1 MLLLTVVHRESLHKK
16 RSEARASAA
25 TKGMEDEESLEP
37 GALVRQLPH
46 PVQHQVDDLLADGV
60 VTPRV
65 VVGGVLL
72 AGHQLLGV
80 EQLAV
85 RSSSDFVD
93 HRWLEVNEDSPRD
106 VLASPWKISSNAW
119 NILGKPTSLREE
131 GVEGVVSTT
140 DSLIGGHLPIGLD
153 SMFEAV
159 ELPAGV
165 AHLAT
170 RLAHVHADTLT
181 LRGKLSKRNKMGQST
196 SIALTMVVEF

>member
-1 MLLLTVVHRESLHKK
+1 MLLLTIVHRESLHKK

-25 TKGMEDEESLEP
+25 TEGMEDEEPLEP

-46 PVQHQVDDLLADGV
+46 PVEHQVDDLLADGV
-60 VTPRV
+60 VAPRV

-80 EQLAV
+80 EELAV

-119 NILGKPTSLREE
+119 NISGKPTSLREE

-140 DSLIGGHLPIGLD
+140 NSLIRGHLPIRLD

-170 RLAHVHADTLT
+170 RLTHVHADTLT
-181 LRGKLSKRNKMGQST
+181 LREK
-196 SIALTMVVEF
+196 VVKKEQNGS

>member
-1 MLLLTVVHRESLHKK
+1 M
-16 RSEARASAA
+16 EARAGVD
-25 TKGMEDEESLEP
+25 K
-37 GALVRQLPH
+37 LPD
-46 PVQHQVDDLLADGV
+46 PVEHQVDDLLADGV
-60 VTPRV
+60 VTPSI

-72 AGHQLLGV
+72 ACHQLLRV
-80 EQLAV
+80 EELAV

-106 VLASPWKISSNAW
+106 VLASSWKISSNAW
-119 NILGKPTSLREE
+119 NISGKPTSLREE

-140 DSLIGGHLPIGLD
+140 DSLIGGHLAIGLD

-170 RLAHVHADTLT
+170 CLTHVHADTLT
-181 LRGKLSKRNKMGQST
+181 LREK
-196 SIALTMVVEF
+196 VVKKEQNGS

>member
-25 TKGMEDEESLEP
+25 TEGMEDEESLEP

-60 VTPRV
+60 VAPSV

-80 EQLAV
+80 EQLPV

-93 HRWLEVNEDSPRD
+93 HRWLEVNEDSPGD
-106 VLASPWKISSNAW
+106 VLASPWKISSTIW
-119 NILGKPTSLREE
+119 NISGKPTSLREE
-131 GVEGVVSTT
+131 GVEGVIRLANAGISWHH
-140 DSLIGGHLPIGLD
+140 SIWLNAMLQAIQLPTSIC
-153 SMFEAV
+153 
-159 ELPAGV
+159 
-165 AHLAT
+165 HLAT
-170 RLAHVHADTLT
+170 CLANVDGDTFPH
-181 LRGKLSKRNKMGQST
+181 GG
-196 SIALTMVVEF
+196 